1 MNICMRSLGGILSD
15 WSNKRWGMRGRL
27 WSTWLIQTL
36 EGVVCIV
43 LGFVTAGM
51 DSPFDY
57 EDDSATGCGT
67 ATLDEATGKWSSS
80 NPNCIQGWTKSACG
94 EWTEVV
100 EIKTKVSVRVRVRVR
115 VKGRVKVRG
124 LGLED
129 PN

>member
-1 MNICMRSLGGILSD
+1 
-15 WSNKRWGMRGRL
+15 
-27 WSTWLIQTL
+27 
-36 EGVVCIV
+36 
-43 LGFVTAGM
+43 M

-67 ATLDEATGKWSSS
+67 ATLDEATGTWSSS

-94 EWTEVV
+94 EWSEVV

-115 VKGRVKVRG
+115 VKGRVRVRG
-124 LGLED
+124 SGLED

>member
-1 MNICMRSLGGILSD
+1 
-15 WSNKRWGMRGRL
+15 
-27 WSTWLIQTL
+27 
-36 EGVVCIV
+36 
-43 LGFVTAGM
+43 M

-67 ATLDEATGKWSSS
+67 ATKDEDGKWSSS

-94 EWTEVV
+94 EWSEVV
-100 EIKTKVSVRVRVRVR
+100 EIKTKVRVRVRVRVR
-115 VKGRVKVRG
+115 VKGRVRVRG